1 MAVSWIVLLE
11 LGDGVNREE
20 AHVVGVHETRVVQ
33 VVLLL
38 EDHFVAELL
47 RKPSHVFGNGQP
59 IDIAGEENGR
69 NVVVFQ
75 GDQRSLFSSIDF

>member
-1 MAVSWIVLLE
+1 ME
-11 LGDGVNREE
+11 LCNCIYREE
-20 AHVVGVHETRVVQ
+20 AHVNSIGETYMVQ

-59 IDIAGEENGR
+59 IDIT
-69 NVVVFQ
+69 
-75 GDQRSLFSSIDF
+75 

>member
-20 AHVVGVHETRVVQ
+20 AHVVGVHETSVVQ

-47 RKPSHVFGNGQP
+47 RKPSHVFGNG
-59 IDIAGEENGR
+59 
-69 NVVVFQ
+69 
-75 GDQRSLFSSIDF
+75 